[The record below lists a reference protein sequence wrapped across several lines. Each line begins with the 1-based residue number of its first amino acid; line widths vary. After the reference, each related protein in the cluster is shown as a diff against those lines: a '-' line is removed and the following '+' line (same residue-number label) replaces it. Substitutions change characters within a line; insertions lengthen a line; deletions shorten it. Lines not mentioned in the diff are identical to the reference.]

1 MAIKID
7 LENIQTLTD
16 FKRNAKEYVERV
28 KSTKSPLVLT
38 VNGKAEVVVHEARAF
53 QELLNR
59 LERMEEELRAMKL
72 EALRTEVEIGI
83 EQSERG
89 EVAPLDIEAIKR
101 KGRRRLAQKA
111 R

>member
-1 MAIKID
+1 MKEVRIN

-28 KSTKSPLVLT
+28 KETKSPLVLT

-53 QELLNR
+53 QEMLDR
-59 LERMEEELRAMKL
+59 IEYPEEELRTLKL
-72 EALRTEVEIGI
+72 EVLRREVEIGI
-83 EQSERG
+83 EQSDRG
-89 EVAPLDIEAIKR
+89 EVAPLNIEAIKR
-101 KGRRRLAQKA
+101 EGRRHLAET